1 MDDLQKLHAAALAFL
16 RPMAILYNAITLV
29 PPPESLKD
37 PSIENI
43 FVPLCRYLGLPTTIL
58 ELIAGQ
64 EVEHLF
70 QMYELLY
77 SNPDIQNKK
86 LRWSQHTIHIEL
98 PQFPLKLNM
107 LIELPNDFSQLIN
120 MAVNFHCP
128 QMQEMT
134 TTIPTLCLLCGEM
147 LCKLFIS

>member
-58 ELIAGQ
+58 ELITGQ

-70 QMYELLY
+70 QMYEL
-77 SNPDIQNKK
+77 
-86 LRWSQHTIHIEL
+86 
-98 PQFPLKLNM
+98 
-107 LIELPNDFSQLIN
+107 
-120 MAVNFHCP
+120 
-128 QMQEMT
+128 
-134 TTIPTLCLLCGEM
+134 
-147 LCKLFIS
+147 